1 MHTLPSRKLPGTA
14 IALSELTVGTW
25 GLCAESYGRVFPEQR
40 NHALS
45 RALSLGVRSFD
56 MAPCWGDDGLAER
69 AVASAV
75 GSQRDE
81 VTYITRAGKLRGE
94 HGLASAFSAAEL
106 RAACEGSLRR
116 LGTDRIDVWLLH
128 NPSEAE
134 LRSEELRSAAEAL
147 ISEGKVRAWGAS
159 VCHEEDARAA
169 LEVGAQVLCI
179 PFSLLSPRGFWDVEA
194 ACRARGVG
202 VLARSVLM
210 YGMLAGR
217 FGPKK
222 RFGPDDHR
230 ARRWSPEALAARV
243 HQTNELRDYLHNG
256 PALNVGALALRFV
269 LAHDA
274 VCSAIVGPRTAG
286 QLEGLITHIEG
297 EPPALPP
304 EQLELLRT
312 KLRSV

>member
-1 MHTLPSRKLPGTA
+1 MNTLPTRKLPGDA
-14 IALSELTVGTW
+14 IALSELTMGTW
-25 GLCAESYGRVFPEQR
+25 GLCAESYGRVFAEQR
-40 NHALS
+40 AHALA

-69 AVASAV
+69 AVAEAV
-75 GSQRDE
+75 GTRRDE
-81 VTYITRAGKLRGE
+81 VTYITRAGKVRGD

-134 LRSEELRSAAEAL
+134 LRSEELRSCAEAL
-147 ISEGKVRAWGAS
+147 LSEGKVRAWGAS

-169 LEVGAQVLCI
+169 LEVGAQVLCL
-179 PFSLLSPRGFWDVEA
+179 PFNLLAPRGFWDVEA
-194 ACRARGVG
+194 ACRARNVG

-217 FGPKK
+217 FGPRK

-230 ARRWSPEALAARV
+230 ARRWSPEALGERV
-243 HQTNELRDYLHNG
+243 RQTNELRDYAHG
-256 PALNVGALALRFV
+256 PALNVAALALRFV
-269 LAHDA
+269 LAHDV
-274 VCSAIVGPRTAG
+274 VCSAIVGPRSAG
-286 QLEGLITHIEG
+286 QLEVLITHIEG
-297 EPPALPP
+297 APPALPP
-304 EQLELLRT
+304 EQLELLRA
-312 KLRSV
+312 KLRAD